1 MDGHAIEPPVAATR
15 TRPRLGDFFRAS
27 LLLGVVGF
35 GGGLSVLAN
44 IHTLAVTKRHWMTER
59 EFTNTITVAQMLP
72 GGAAA
77 NAMAYTGLRFGGL
90 KGAFLGYV
98 GFVVPGWI
106 AVMALAFLYVHFG
119 ATPDVA
125 TLLGGFNAA
134 VVGVIGAIT
143 LKMARTAVGRL
154 WQLGVAAGALL
165 FSVLGEAP
173 PGSGRTVAASRS
185 CRTSSRW
192 SSASIGSASG
202 SSRTP
207 WRSASSRPAP
217 CFCSPPSSGT
227 CATVGS
233 VPWWRP
239 SVSSPRRSRWWL
251 PRAPGSIGSARGGP
265 SGRRCAGSPQ
275 RCWA

>member
-44 IHTLAVTKRHWMTER
+44 IQTLAVTKRRWMTER
-59 EFTNTITVAQMLP
+59 EYTNTITVAQMLP

-98 GFVVPGWI
+98 GFVAPGWI

-134 VVGVIGAIT
+134 VGGVIGPIP
-143 LKMARTAVGRL
+143 LKVARSAGGRL
-154 WQLGVAAGALL
+154 RPQGG
-165 FSVLGEAP
+165 P
-173 PGSGRTVAASRS
+173 PG
-185 CRTSSRW
+185 
-192 SSASIGSASG
+192 
-202 SSRTP
+202 
-207 WRSASSRPAP
+207 RPLFP
-217 CFCSPPSSGT
+217 G
-227 CATVGS
+227 VGD
-233 VPWWRP
+233 
-239 SVSSPRRSRWWL
+239 
-251 PRAPGSIGSARGGP
+251 
-265 SGRRCAGSPQ
+265 
-275 RCWA
+275 